1 MLGNRLSLVSGHSRQ
16 AWQMARWM
24 QARGLSVQMVTS
36 GAKHSISSRHQDL
49 IEREGYADLWNTR
62 LEFGENR
69 IQPANTEQR
78 RQLAPII
85 EQADLVH
92 VYDMRALRAVHRMFG
107 GRVPAKLLMQVSSQP
122 NLGWLDLWR
131 AGSTAWLMTATRPD
145 HLASVIVPRWYL
157 RRLLNLADAV
167 VCTSRYL
174 ADSLCGTSRLTSS
187 GVHVVTLGVA
197 LADAHAQRLSDGPDF
212 LYFGWPGAH
221 RGTLDAAE
229 ALARFKQANSAARCL
244 ISTYAVGQ
252 GISEDVLLI
261 NKLKRRFA
269 PRGLTVT
276 DFMPDIRQR
285 LVGAKAALLP
295 FRSPFGY
302 AQPPL
307 VVLEAMAGGVPV
319 ISTDVGSVSEMITDG
334 INGYLVRPGDI
345 DAMVERMTRLW
356 SDAGLQKRMSDAAR
370 ATVAEKFRLE
380 STFEKLLAVYGEVI
394 RG

>member
-49 IEREGYADLWNTR
+49 IDREGYADLWNAR

-69 IQPANTEQR
+69 IEPANPEQR

-107 GRVPAKLLMQVSSQP
+107 GQVPAKLLIQVSSQP
-122 NLGWLDLWR
+122 NLSWIDLWC
-131 AGSTAWLMTATRPD
+131 AGRTAWLMTATRPD
-145 HLASVIVPRWYL
+145 HLASVIVPHWYV
-157 RRLLNLADAV
+157 RRLLRLAHAS
-167 VCTSRYL
+167 VCTSHYL
-174 ADSLCGTSRLTSS
+174 AGLLCGAYRLTASS
-187 GVHVVTLGVA
+187 VHTITLGVA
-197 LADAHAQRLSDGPDF
+197 LPDAHAQRLSDGPDF

-229 ALARFKQANSAARCL
+229 ALARFKRTSADARCL
-244 ISTYAVGQ
+244 VSTYAVGQ

-261 NKLKRRFA
+261 KKLKRRYS
-269 PRGLTVT
+269 PRGVAVT

-285 LVGAKAALLP
+285 LIGAKAALLP

-334 INGYLVRPGDI
+334 VNGYLVRPGDI

-356 SDAGLQKRMSDAAR
+356 TDAGLQKRMSDAAR

-380 STFEKLLAVYGEVI
+380 STFEKLLAVYEDCL